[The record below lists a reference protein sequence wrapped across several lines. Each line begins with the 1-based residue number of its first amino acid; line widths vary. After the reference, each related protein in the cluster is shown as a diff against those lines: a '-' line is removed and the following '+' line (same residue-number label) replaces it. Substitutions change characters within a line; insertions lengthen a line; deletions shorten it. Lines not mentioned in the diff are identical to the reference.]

1 MRLTSAFNHVLFE
14 KHASNGNTSGVLWQK
29 QQKPK
34 KKGEICEGRQ
44 EKNLGGLISTLSTEV
59 VFLLHVKKRKKKH
72 FLVYNFLQSN
82 YRVMTTNQIKKKKKK
97 NIRSNI

>member
-1 MRLTSAFNHVLFE
+1 LHGIYGMNREKAEKVDSLVRNDVWSQLKMRLKSAFNHVLFE

-44 EKNLGGLISTLSTEV
+44 EKNFGGLISTLSIEI
-59 VFLLHVKKRKKKH
+59 VFLNHVKKEKT
-72 FLVYNFLQSN
+72 FPC
-82 YRVMTTNQIKKKKKK
+82 I
-97 NIRSNI
+97 